1 MSDLTLELVIKD
13 LAASAAHMSPADLEL
28 PWKWGS
34 YDSEGVR
41 FAFFRINEELR
52 TLAVRLRQARLD
64 AGRPVTQ
71 AQSILGNYHAAY
83 YDLNAAL
90 LGLDEAGFVTPPAEG
105 EWPVR
110 RTLAHI
116 LKADMGFYVVVSY
129 TLARQRSGDSRP
141 QQIPDEAW
149 EPMLGLNDEQET
161 ALFESPAQNL
171 LTYFASFHRRVLDE
185 FTTIADAE
193 LELDSFYWEDEP
205 YPLRFRLHRF
215 ESHLRQH
222 TIQIDKTLAALGLWP
237 GEPLRLMRMIYASLA
252 DAEAARLGAGDDSAA
267 LVVQTAAEITDWTRQ
282 IQ

>member
-13 LAASAAHMSPADLEL
+13 LAATAAQLSPAELEL

-41 FAFFRINEELR
+41 FAFFRINEQLR
-52 TLAVRLRQARLD
+52 TLAVRLRQARLA
-64 AGRPVTQ
+64 AGHPVTQ
-71 AQSILGNYHAAY
+71 TQSILAYYHAAY
-83 YDLNAAL
+83 SDLNAAL
-90 LGLDEAGFVTPPAEG
+90 LGLDEAGFITPPSEG

-116 LKADMGFYVVVSY
+116 LNADMGFYVVVNY
-129 TLARQRSGDSRP
+129 TLARQRSGDGRP
-141 QQIPDEAW
+141 QHIPDEAW
-149 EPMLGLNDEQET
+149 EAILGLNDAQET
-161 ALFESPAQNL
+161 ALIESPAQAL
-171 LTYFASFHRRVLDE
+171 MDYFASFHNKVMHE
-185 FTTIADAE
+185 FSTMADAE

-222 TIQIDKTLAALGLWP
+222 TIQIDKTLTALGHLP
-237 GEPLRLMRMIYASLA
+237 AEPLRLMRMIYASLA
-252 DAEAARLGAGDDSAA
+252 DAEAACLGARETGAA
-267 LVVQTAAEITDWTRQ
+267 LVAQTAAEIADWTRQ